1 MKKYNYETE
10 VECYLTGDKI
20 NIVNGDYHLDHIF
33 PKSRGGSNTI
43 DNIAITTPE
52 ANLAKGALTISEFL
66 DLCEKVLKHHNYTV
80 IKPE

>member
-1 MKKYNYETE
+1 MRKYNYEIE

-20 NIVNGDYHLDHIF
+20 NIITGNYHLDHIF
-33 PKSRGGSNTI
+33 PKSRGGVSTV

-52 ANLAKGALTISEFL
+52 ANLAKGALTVSEFL